1 MKSILC
7 LIVLGWQLS
16 ALNVYAATENSDTD
30 AQSLRDKQLQFFQ
43 NLSQLCGKAFVGKVA
58 IDTENSETLRDKPI
72 VLHVRKCSSSQLQ
85 MPLHIGDDS
94 SRTLLIS
101 KTSEGL
107 QLQHDHRY
115 PDGKSHTA
123 SMYGGHTTSKGEATL
138 QSFPVDDFSKTL
150 FLQTELKSSVNN
162 VWQIGVTNK
171 MLSYRL
177 TRPSREVVIEFD
189 LANLHPTPK
198 APWGYSE
205 D

>member
-1 MKSILC
+1 M
-7 LIVLGWQLS
+7 LGLQLS
-16 ALNVYAATENSDTD
+16 TFGSYAATENTDTSS
-30 AQSLRDKQLQFFQ
+30 QMFPDKHLLFFQ
-43 NLSQLCGKAFVGKVA
+43 NISQHCGKAFLGKVA
-58 IDTENSETLRDKPI
+58 IDTENSDTLRDKPI

-101 KTSEGL
+101 KTTKGL

-123 SMYGGHTTSKGEATL
+123 SMYGGHTSNLGESTL
-138 QSFPVDDFSKTL
+138 QSFPADEFSKTL
-150 FLQTELKSSVNN
+150 FLQTDMKNSVNN
-162 VWQIGVTNK
+162 VWQIGITNEK
-171 MLSYRL
+171 LSYRL
-177 TRPSREVVIEFD
+177 TRPTREVVIEFD
-189 LANLHPTPK
+189 LANLYPTPN